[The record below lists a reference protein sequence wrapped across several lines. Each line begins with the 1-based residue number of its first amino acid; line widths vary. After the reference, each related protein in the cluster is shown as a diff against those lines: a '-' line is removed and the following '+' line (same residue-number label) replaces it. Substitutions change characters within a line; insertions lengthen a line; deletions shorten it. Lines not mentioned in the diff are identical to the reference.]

1 MSGIAAE
8 VLRHPSV
15 KRLKR
20 VAEALGDLT
29 PRVVFIGGS
38 IAPLL
43 QTVPPFDEAR
53 PTADVDG
60 VVATTAYT
68 EIDALHA
75 ALRARGFRQP
85 LSDSAHVHRWRSP
98 QDDLLDLVPAGR
110 HFGGSGQ
117 LWDQIALDAPTLADL
132 GDGVLIRHAG
142 GPAFLA
148 LKWAAYA
155 DRGAD
160 DPYSSHDLEDILAL
174 VASRPALVAEVAE
187 SPSVLRAFVGS
198 GSAALLADPRL
209 RDILAGHLNNAQDPR
224 GTADLVL
231 GRLREVLA
239 LVPMPR

>member
-1 MSGIAAE
+1 MSGIAADI
-8 VLRHPSV
+8 LNHPSV

-20 VAEALGDLT
+20 VAEALGDLA

-53 PTADVDG
+53 PTKDVDG
-60 VVATTAYT
+60 VVATVAYT
-68 EIDALHA
+68 DVDVLHT

-85 LSDSAHVHRWRSP
+85 PSESAHVHRWRSP
-98 QDDLLDLVPAGR
+98 QDDPLDLVPAGS
-110 HFGGSGQ
+110 HLGGSGQ

-132 GDGVLIRHAG
+132 GDGVIIRHAG

-155 DRGAD
+155 DRGAE
-160 DPYSSHDLEDILAL
+160 DPYASHDLEDILAV
-174 VASRPALVAEVAE
+174 VASRPALVAEVSE
-187 SPSVLRAFVGS
+187 SPSVLRDFVGS
-198 GSAALLADPRL
+198 TSAALLADPRL

-231 GRLREVLA
+231 GRLREIRAPTL
-239 LVPMPR
+239 RE